1 MQDTTQAIRLTAGG
15 IAEETEV
22 MTARGPRRI
31 STLDEGDSVF
41 ALDPTTGVS
50 KLKSLREIRRFD
62 YEGDA
67 IHLQA
72 RRVDQLLHPDHR
84 IPYRTK
90 SFPTVRFQRTA
101 DIRDREKYWFVNSW
115 ESISQSPAES
125 IDLTEILDEYQI
137 CAAYSPAREFRKAL
151 PEGCK
156 PTNHTT
162 ASGFQFDPETFE
174 AHKEAIESLADEI
187 SIREEQNHKRYPYRF
202 DADDFV
208 RLVGWFVAEGSVT
221 WSKSSSTADIRIAQ
235 QAEDHRNRISRLFQ
249 RLGIEVGKN
258 SNSFWFGS
266 KLYGRLLEQLC
277 GNSSATKRL
286 PEFVWNLGLEQ
297 KQLLLEILID
307 GDGDD
312 QNVYFTISDRLKD
325 DVLRLCMEL
334 GIKPRY
340 VFRDG
345 VWEIYT
351 NSVNDRLSS
360 SKQASLEEYTGTMYR
375 VTVEDYCTIMA
386 GRNGKFQ
393 WTGVSAVS

>member
-1 MQDTTQAIRLTAGG
+1 MQDTTQAIGLTEGG
-15 IAEETEV
+15 IAEDTEV

-41 ALDPTTGVS
+41 ALDPTTGIS
-50 KLKSLREIRRFD
+50 KLKPLRAIRRFE
-62 YEGDA
+62 YEGEVV
-67 IHLQA
+67 HLQA

-84 IPYRTK
+84 IPYWTK
-90 SFPTVRFQRTA
+90 SFPTVRFQRAA
-101 DIRDREKYWFVNSW
+101 DIHDREKYRFVNSW
-115 ESISQSPAES
+115 ESIAPSPVES
-125 IDLTEILDEYQI
+125 VDLTEILDDYQI
-137 CAAYSPAREFRKAL
+137 CAAHSPARVFRKAL
-151 PEGCK
+151 PEGCT

-162 ASGFQFDPETFE
+162 PSGFQFDPETFE
-174 AHKEAIESLADEI
+174 AYKEAIESLADEVT
-187 SIREEQNHKRYPYRF
+187 IREEQNHKRYPYRF

-208 RLVGWFVAEGSVT
+208 RLIGWFVSEGSVT
-221 WSKSSSTADIRIAQ
+221 WSKSGNTADIRIAQ

-277 GNSSATKRL
+277 GNSSASKRL
-286 PEFVWNLGLEQ
+286 PEFVWNLGTEQ
-297 KQLLLEILID
+297 KQLLLQILIN

-312 QNVYFTISDRLKD
+312 QNIYFTISDRLKD

-334 GIKPRY
+334 AIKPRY
-340 VFRDG
+340 EFRDG

-360 SKQASLEEYTGTMYR
+360 SNQASWEEYTGAMYR
-375 VTVEDYCTIMA
+375 VTVDDYCTIMA
-386 GRNGKFQ
+386 GRNRKFQ